1 MGIIPRLILM
11 MRNRRLADISMAE
24 EKEQLAKQAALE
36 KKREQDRLLAVM
48 NGNSSDNSL
57 NWNLS
62 SLLRD

>member
-57 NWNLS
+57 NWNLG

>member
-11 MRNRRLADISMAE
+11 MRNRRLAAISMAE
-24 EKEQLAKQAALE
+24 EKDQLAKQAALE

-57 NWNLS
+57 NWNLG